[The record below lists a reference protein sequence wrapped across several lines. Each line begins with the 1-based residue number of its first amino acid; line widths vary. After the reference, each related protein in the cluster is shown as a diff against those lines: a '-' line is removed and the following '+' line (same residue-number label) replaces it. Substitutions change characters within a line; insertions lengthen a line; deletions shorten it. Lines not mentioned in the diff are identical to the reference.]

1 MVGESAPPRG
11 WLVKRWPLVRQ
22 SRTMTNASGAEALSD
37 EALEEEALAIAK
49 TLAPDAADQTFR
61 PGQTGSVRPGM
72 IEQLP
77 EPALL
82 PSKDALPE
90 DTAVFYERVLRP
102 QSDPPAGGT
111 EAYEIVGQVG
121 KGGMGEVWRAV
132 QRSLGREVA
141 LKRLTTDDASAAT
154 QFLSE
159 ARVTARLAHSNIIPV
174 HALGRS
180 GDGRPMLA
188 MKLVKGTSWSDLLR
202 SEVGPRD
209 LRRHLGIFVSVCN
222 AVAFA
227 HAEGF
232 LHRDLKPANVMVADY
247 GQVFV
252 LDWGLAVG
260 LDRKLCDE
268 QGILH
273 VHDVRGPAGTPA
285 YMAPELSRGDGI
297 AQGPRTDVYLLGAC
311 LHEIV
316 TGSPPHSGRDTL
328 AALRHAMDCPPPEYD
343 ESVPRELADICRR
356 ALAKLPSDRYPDV
369 VTLRGAVEAFL
380 AHHAAR
386 SITEKGARALER
398 LRALIAAPAGPSDS
412 EKQERTQA
420 IHRTYTEARFAFE
433 HALESWA
440 EDGDARVGLVSATRV
455 MLDFAIASQDLALA
469 MRLDTEVEDEALHA
483 RVEALRAK
491 VRAREAELVALREQ
505 AHMLDDKR
513 VARPV
518 GRVFIVAGVLGGA
531 AIFPTRYF
539 LDHLSEHGTA
549 PITALWTVT
558 TLVTGLHAFFV
569 LRRGKKSLV
578 SSRIGWTW
586 AGVGFACLVS
596 GAVAIAQGA
605 APFTN
610 ASYTT
615 MMIGIGFVAQAM
627 QTRRWLLLPAFGTFV
642 AALLM
647 GFFPARNVEIFGAL
661 WIVTLMGVGVALRR
675 GARLDGEA
683 PSTGRPS

>member
-1 MVGESAPPRG
+1 MSNLSAG
-11 WLVKRWPLVRQ
+11 
-22 SRTMTNASGAEALSD
+22 EALSD
-37 EALEEEALAIAK
+37 ELLDEEVIEIAK
-49 TLAPDAADQTFR
+49 TLPPDSADQTFR

-72 IEQLP
+72 IEELP
-77 EPALL
+77 SPALV
-82 PSKDALPE
+82 PSKDAAPE

-102 QSDPPAGGT
+102 ASDAPPGGT

-141 LKRLTTDDASAAT
+141 LKRLTTDNPSAAT

-202 SEVGPRD
+202 SPDRKRD
-209 LRRHLGIFVSVCN
+209 LRRHLAILMSVCN

-260 LDRKLCDE
+260 LDRKVCDE

-273 VHDVRGPAGTPA
+273 VHDVRQLAGTPA
-285 YMAPELSRGDGI
+285 YMAPELGRGDGI

-316 TGSPPHSGRDTL
+316 TGSPPHTGHDTL
-328 AALRHAMDCPPPEYD
+328 AALRHAVDCPIPEYGED
-343 ESVPRELADICRR
+343 VPRELAEICRR
-356 ALAKLPSDRYPDV
+356 ALAKLPSDRFPDV
-369 VTLRGAVEAFL
+369 VSLRAAVEAFL
-380 AHHAAR
+380 AHDAAR

-398 LRALIAAPAGPSDS
+398 LQVLIASPAIGSEN

-440 EDGDARVGLVSATRV
+440 EDADARVGLTAATRT
-455 MLDFAIASQDLALA
+455 MLRFALQAQDLPLA
-469 MRLDTEVEDEALHA
+469 IRLDAEVEDEALHA
-483 RVEALRAK
+483 EVMALRAK
-491 VRAREAELVALREQ
+491 VAAREAELSALREQ
-505 AHMLDDKR
+505 ARLLDDSR

-518 GRVFIVAGVLGGA
+518 GRVFILAGFLGGA
-531 AIFPTRYF
+531 AIAPTRYF
-539 LDHLSEHGTA
+539 LDHLREMGTF
-549 PITALWTVT
+549 PITATWTVT
-558 TLVTGLHAFFV
+558 TLVTGAYAFFA
-569 LRRGKKSLV
+569 LRRGKKSLL
-578 SSRIGWTW
+578 SGRIGWTW
-586 AGVGFACLVS
+586 AAVGFACLAS

-610 ASYTT
+610 VSYTT

-627 QTRRWLLLPAFGTFV
+627 QTRRWLLVPAAGTFL

-647 GFFPARNVEIFGAL
+647 GFAPSRNVEIFGVL
-661 WIVTLMGVGVALRR
+661 WFVTLTGVGVALRR
-675 GARLDGEA
+675 GAKLSGEEPVTVRA
-683 PSTGRPS
+683 P